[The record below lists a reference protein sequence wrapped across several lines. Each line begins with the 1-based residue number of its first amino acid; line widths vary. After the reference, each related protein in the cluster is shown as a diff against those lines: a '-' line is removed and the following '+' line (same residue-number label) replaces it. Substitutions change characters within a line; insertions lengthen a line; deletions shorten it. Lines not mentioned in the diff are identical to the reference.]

1 MIVFVSA
8 FFLAFAYRSDSSIY
22 LRAVN
27 KPSLGHFPAA
37 SERTERE
44 REALSPVGDFCKMI
58 FCSLAAA
65 PVSRRRSVPPTPL
78 HPTISAN
85 PTELF
90 PNAACSVPHSSRH
103 GRAGSNPRDWPPRAA
118 RGPFPRPAV
127 VSPAGPARAIHHPP
141 TPPPRRR
148 NNGAQIS

>member
-27 KPSLGHFPAA
+27 KSSLGHFPAA

-44 REALSPVGDFCKMI
+44 REALSPVGDFSKTI

-78 HPTISAN
+78 HPAISAN
-85 PTELF
+85 PDGAFPKRGLF
-90 PNAACSVPHSSRH
+90 RSAQSRH
-103 GRAGSNPRDWPPRAA
+103 GRASSNPRDWPPRAA
-118 RGPFPRPAV
+118 RAPFPLPAV

-141 TPPPRRR
+141 PTRRC
-148 NNGAQIS
+148 NNSAQIS